1 MTCNFRCIKYPAGAD
16 PVTVQTSDPVTVQTS
31 DPVTV
36 QTSEPVTCTEAEP
49 VTYTTWLIMTG
60 ASLTGYLLYLYVPT
74 CLMQTQTG
82 TFYEKYSGQG
92 NMFVPSS
99 AMPVDTDTVFE
110 CARACIRS
118 QPRCIGFTYEEKKFC
133 EILDSLIWDSSTS
146 KNTWISGNE

>member
-1 MTCNFRCIKYPAGAD
+1 MTL
-16 PVTVQTSDPVTVQTS
+16 S
-31 DPVTV
+31 
-36 QTSEPVTCTEAEP
+36 
-49 VTYTTWLIMTG
+49 L
-60 ASLTGYLLYLYVPT
+60 LTGYLLYLYVPT

-118 QPRCIGFTYEEKKFC
+118 QPRCIGFT
-133 EILDSLIWDSSTS
+133 
-146 KNTWISGNE
+146 